1 MRWLVGK
8 LVGSIERVQRGFVKF
23 WVVWPHAGSAPPLL
37 CHHLGMRQIRAR
49 CSSAPPL
56 PGWAPLD
63 PWCTSLGKSGTG
75 QVPGHDATQREVRL
89 SGRPTRRREKVGPAS
104 KPGSGADKGEVHFR
118 RCTRRTS
125 SSCRP
130 RCHRWPCD
138 TATEP
143 QLVRLRRV
151 RLCAAMCR
159 TWEGRFSLQGCDDH
173 MVGAVGA

>member
-1 MRWLVGK
+1 MRWLVRK
-8 LVGSIERVQRGFVKF
+8 EMGSLERVQRGLVKF
-23 WVVWPHAGSAPPLL
+23 WVVRPHAGSAPPLL
-37 CHHLGMRQIRAR
+37 CHHLGMRQMRAR
-49 CSSAPPL
+49 CSSAPPW
-56 PGWAPLD
+56 PGWTPLD
-63 PWCTSLGKSGTG
+63 PWCTSLGKRTPGRYHGGTM
-75 QVPGHDATQREVRL
+75 QRNERCDR
-89 SGRPTRRREKVGPAS
+89 SGRPTRRREKPGPAS
-104 KPGSGADKGEVHFR
+104 KTRLGRRSRSVHFR

-159 TWEGRFSLQGCDDH
+159 TWEGRFSL
-173 MVGAVGA
+173 ARL

>member
-1 MRWLVGK
+1 M
-8 LVGSIERVQRGFVKF
+8 GSLERVQRGFVKF
-23 WVVWPHAGSAPPLL
+23 WVVRPHAGSAPPLL
-37 CHHLGMRQIRAR
+37 CHHLGKRQIRAR

-75 QVPGHDATQREVRL
+75 QVPWHDATQQRCDCL
-89 SGRPTRRREKVGPAS
+89 GGRPGRREKPGPAS
-104 KPGSGADKGEVHFR
+104 KTRLRRRDQEEVYFR

-159 TWEGRFSLQGCDDH
+159 TWEGRFSLQVVMT

>member
-1 MRWLVGK
+1 
-8 LVGSIERVQRGFVKF
+8 VGSIERVQRGFVKF
-23 WVVWPHAGSAPPLL
+23 WVVRPHAGSAPPLL

-56 PGWAPLD
+56 PGWAPFD
-63 PWCTSLGKSGTG
+63 PWCTSLGKSGSG
-75 QVPGHDATQREVRL
+75 QVPWHDATQREVCL
-89 SGRPTRRREKVGPAS
+89 SGRPTRRREKPGPAS
-104 KPGSGADKGEVHFR
+104 KTRLRRRSRRGYFR
-118 RCTRRTS
+118 RCTHRTS

-138 TATEP
+138 TAIES

-151 RLCAAMCR
+151 QLCAAMCR
-159 TWEGRFSLQGCDDH
+159 TWEGRFSLQVVMT

>member
-8 LVGSIERVQRGFVKF
+8 LVGSLERVQRGFVKF

-49 CSSAPPL
+49 CSNAPPL

-63 PWCTSLGKSGTG
+63 PWCTSLGKSSTE
-75 QVPGHDATQREVRL
+75 QVPGHDATQREVRTVWA
-89 SGRPTRRREKVGPAS
+89 GDKNPA
-104 KPGSGADKGEVHFR
+104 PGGGGDQGEVHFR
-118 RCTRRTS
+118 RCTHRTS

-159 TWEGRFSLQGCDDH
+159 TWEGRFSLQVVMT